1 MSQIRVVY
9 PSGEIREFAV
19 GFGVDAFRLL
29 MANHE
34 EGRIKA
40 LRFPDLSRASDV
52 VINPSL
58 CCSVEFH
65 DDTVQDMPEDMAD
78 DGPADEKTEE

>member
-1 MSQIRVVY
+1 MSEIRVVY
-9 PSGEIREFAV
+9 PNGDVREFLV

-34 EGRIKA
+34 EGRIRA

-58 CCSVEFH
+58 CCSVEFRDDAEQV
-65 DDTVQDMPEDMAD
+65 DDTHDGVVENEKPE
-78 DGPADEKTEE
+78 E